1 MTSPSLHRS
10 VSTRRS
16 VVLLASLLVA
26 TAACSGGED
35 AGTAQAA
42 PAGGAPGGA
51 PGGGRGAASIVL
63 SASDVHEVKRGPIE
77 AGAAV
82 SGDLR
87 PIEEVSIR
95 ARLEGDLV
103 SVLVREGDRVSRGQL
118 LARFEASEQES
129 DQESA
134 AAERAAAEGEL
145 ANAKWN
151 AEQSA
156 ELFRAGAIPERDL
169 KSAQQAVVTAQA
181 RLAAAAA
188 RVRSTS
194 SFVVD
199 TRVLAP
205 TSGVVSQRLVENG
218 ERVARGAPMF
228 TVVRNDVLELEASV
242 PARQA
247 EAIRVGQPVRFMAAG
262 RGREGRVARVSPT
275 IDPQSRALK
284 VYVQIPNSDG
294 ALRGNTLATGRI
306 VERTVPDAVVVPSTA
321 LRQGPEAST
330 FVYRIADG
338 AIARTPVTVGILD
351 EAQGIAQVVSGLS
364 AGDRVVVGNVGTIGD
379 GMQVQVLGGRETQAG
394 ATAPAA
400 QPAAAAAVPRKQ

>member
-51 PGGGRGAASIVL
+51 PGGGRGAASMVL

-118 LARFEASEQES
+118 LARFEASEQVS
-129 DQESA
+129 DEQSA

-145 ANAKWN
+145 ANAQWN

-169 KSAQQAVVTAQA
+169 KSAQQAVVTARA
-181 RLAAAAA
+181 RLAAA

-247 EAIRVGQPVRFMAAG
+247 EGIRVGQPVRFMAAG

-379 GMQVQVLGGRETQAG
+379 GMQVQILGGRETQGG
-394 ATAPAA
+394 AAA
-400 QPAAAAAVPRKQ
+400 PAAAAAVPGKR

>member
-1 MTSPSLHRS
+1 MTISPFINRS
-10 VSTRRS
+10 VRTRRPAA
-16 VVLLASLLVA
+16 VLLASALVA
-26 TAACSGGED
+26 AAAACSGEGG
-35 AGTAQAA
+35 AGSAQAA
-42 PAGGAPGGA
+42 PASKGGA
-51 PGGGRGAASIVL
+51 PGGGRGAPSAVL
-63 SASDVHEVKRGPIE
+63 AASDVHVVKRGAIE

-103 SVLVREGDRVSRGQL
+103 AVLVREGDRVARGQL

-129 DQESA
+129 DRQSA
-134 AAERAAAEGEL
+134 AADRAAAQGEL
-145 ANAKWN
+145 ANAQWN

-169 KSAQQAVVTAQA
+169 KNAQQAVAAAQA
-181 RLAAAAA
+181 RVAAADA

-205 TSGVVSQRLVENG
+205 TAGVVAARLVENG

-228 TVVRNDVLELEASV
+228 TLVRSDVLELEASV
-242 PARQA
+242 PARQSDG
-247 EAIRVGQPVRFMAAG
+247 IRVGQPVRFSAAG
-262 RGREGRVARVSPT
+262 RVREGRVARVSPT

-284 VYVQIPNSDG
+284 VYVQIPNPDG

-306 VERTVPDAVVVPSTA
+306 VERTVPDALVVPSTA

-338 AIARTPVTVGILD
+338 VVARTPITVGIVD
-351 EAQGIAQVVSGLS
+351 EAQGIAEVLSGIS
-364 AGDRVVVGNVGTIGD
+364 EGDRVVVGNVGSLGE
-379 GMQVQVLGGRETQAG
+379 GMQVQVLGGRETTAG
-394 ATAPAA
+394 QSAPAA
-400 QPAAAAAVPRKQ
+400 PPAAAAQRKQ